1 MNTIKSLPFGL
12 LVVLAMSC
20 SKEKDSSIT
29 TDPEFSAST
38 LSELNVSPTFNWS
51 SSVKGKF
58 TVVVEAPSGL
68 HTEGNAIELQD
79 SEGNILETSTIVNG
93 EANFY
98 LSAPQDMKAFYA
110 YYPYTQQRIELN
122 LTKNSTTLSLEKI
135 EFASDL
141 NNEFFVTSKS
151 ASRKSV
157 TSSNMVVE
165 GDFENANLLID
176 NSSYT
181 TLRQIGAWY
190 SHNNSGTIATI
201 GGSKVFTSSST
212 TQDGKIFQSFSIGGD
227 QYFDFSYEFGGN
239 AGFYVLFFDASKR
252 YVGHTRVTISGSQ
265 ASANFLAP
273 DHVKFIQIYG
283 FAGNNEWLD
292 NVSLSEVPET
302 DSDNDGVVDRKD
314 NYPNDPLRAYASYF
328 PQVGQQILA
337 FEDLW
342 PYNGDNDFNDVV
354 LANHIEY
361 SRNSSNELVDA
372 KISVTI
378 NALGAGLKNGVG
390 LALYGANK
398 IPFNS
403 QIVSSITYRSGS
415 KVGQIDPDVLNGF
428 IVTNNL
434 FEAIGNYYTN
444 TGAGPAAAPK
454 TLEFTIEFKQGVG
467 NPTIIPDF
475 YIFRT
480 DDRGKEVH
488 LPGFMGTE
496 GANAAYYNTGH
507 DVNGTYKNEN
517 GLPWAI
523 EIIYPYSLHFKHP
536 LEKIDVVDAYPQ
548 FKAWASSNGTKYK
561 GWMLYPNNSKV
572 FQQ

>member
-1 MNTIKSLPFGL
+1 MNTIKSLPLGL

-20 SKEKDSSIT
+20 SKDKDASTSI
-29 TDPEFSAST
+29 DPEFAANSF
-38 LSELNVSPTFNWS
+38 SELTVSPNFNWS
-51 SSVKGKF
+51 SSVKGSF
-58 TVVVEAPSGL
+58 TVSVEAPNSL
-68 HTEGNAIELQD
+68 YTEGNIIELQD
-79 SEGNILETSTIVNG
+79 AEGNVLERSTISNG

-98 LSAPQDMKAFYA
+98 LSAPQATEGLYA
-110 YYPYTQQRIELN
+110 YYPYTQQKVAIDAEK
-122 LTKNSTTLSLEKI
+122 TSTTLSLDEI
-135 EFASDL
+135 NLEAGLS
-141 NNEFFVTSKS
+141 NEFFITAKS
-151 ASRKSV
+151 AGRKA
-157 TSSNMVVE
+157 TAATNMVIE
-165 GDFENANLLID
+165 GDFESANLLYN

-190 SHNNSGTIATI
+190 SHNNSGTIATMS
-201 GGSKVFTSSST
+201 GSKVFTSSNTS
-212 TQDGKIFQSFSIGGD
+212 QDGKIFQSFSIGGD

-239 AGFYVLFFDASKR
+239 AGFYVLFFDGSKR
-252 YVGHTRVTISGSQ
+252 YVGHTRVNISGNQ

-273 DHVKFIQIYG
+273 ENVKFIQIYG
-283 FAGNNEWLD
+283 FAGSSEWLD

-302 DSDNDGVVDRKD
+302 DTDNDGVVDRKD

-496 GANAAYYNTGH
+496 GANTAYYNTGH